1 MGVIVLNLGGIFVR
15 PICPS
20 EEQRYQELMQ
30 EHHYLGSL
38 PKISETLWYVALWGD
53 QWVALLSFSAS
64 ALKCAARDGW
74 IGWNFRHQYD
84 RLKLIVNNSR
94 FLILPDWHIPNLG
107 SRILSLCQR
116 RLDKDWQKA
125 FGHPVVLLET
135 FVDPSR
141 FLGTVY
147 KAANWICV
155 GNTKGFRRTRH
166 GYSATAQS
174 PKMVFLRP
182 LQADARALLCQ
193 PILSSSYRIGGS
205 KMMLNAQQMQSLPS
219 FFAEI
224 PDPRRAQGRR
234 HRLATVLAIAAGYE
248 DLNDHQTLRN
258 DTLLQALTHARSEIA
273 PYEFTTR
280 EPHLGVCEA
289 TPYTRFTILD
299 LPALCAGASQG
310 QGLGN
315 WFLRHLHRAKALVF
329 VLDSANETVLPEQL
343 EILENELAVSD
354 IDTSGMEKIIVVNVK
369 TPLDKEQKKHIEN
382 FTMPYEVLLLSKS
395 GQAAEITARLA
406 ALLGLA

>member
-205 KMMLNAQQMQSLPS
+205 KMMLNAQQMQSLPY

-224 PDPRRAQGRR
+224 TDPRRAQGRR
-234 HRLATVLAIAAGYE
+234 HRLATVLAIAAGACLCGMRGYRAIA
-248 DLNDHQTLRN
+248 DWAKSLGKNARRRFGCRYANDRYIVPSEYIIRDVLIRVDPVHLDRALHHWNQTYAQHDESLAIDGKTMCNAIDDQGHQ
-258 DTLLQALTHARSEIA
+258 AH
-273 PYEFTTR
+273 
-280 EPHLGVCEA
+280 
-289 TPYTRFTILD
+289 IL
-299 LPALCAGASQG
+299 S
-310 QGLGN
+310 
-315 WFLRHLHRAKALVF
+315 LVGHH
-329 VLDSANETVLPEQL
+329 SKNCYA
-343 EILENELAVSD
+343 
-354 IDTSGMEKIIVVNVK
+354 
-369 TPLDKEQKKHIEN
+369 QKKWV
-382 FTMPYEVLLLSKS
+382 PCP
-395 GQAAEITARLA
+395 
-406 ALLGLA
+406 